1 MDPMEHPGGYSI
13 GMGRMYD
20 FARWLYERAP
30 GNLPS
35 THHGYISTIRQ
46 RCLAIYGWEFKHCPL
61 LTRYFAKAR
70 ALPRERLFR
79 DPATRTLV
87 ELVMRD
93 PLIHVATRTAVV
105 LAWDGLLR
113 ASEYLAD
120 PSWRLPSKHKFQ
132 LLRQDVEWY
141 CDPSAGVDGMRVKI
155 KRSKSDP
162 LNLGSWQY
170 YQRRPSDPVCPV
182 RAMEI
187 YLAWADTHG
196 ALPDAPLF
204 FTSRSASGA
213 FNILTRE
220 AVSEALKSCASQSG
234 LNPIYI
240 SSHSL
245 RVGGAMQL
253 ASRGIALDFIRQRG
267 RWSQL
272 GFSDIALMY
281 TRMDSLRLKA
291 MSSAMGPGPPVG
303 FLPGR
308 I

>member
-1 MDPMEHPGGYSI
+1 
-13 GMGRMYD
+13 
-20 FARWLYERAP
+20 
-30 GNLPS
+30 
-35 THHGYISTIRQ
+35 
-46 RCLAIYGWEFKHCPL
+46 
-61 LTRYFAKAR
+61 
-70 ALPRERLFR
+70 
-79 DPATRTLV
+79 
-87 ELVMRD
+87 
-93 PLIHVATRTAVV
+93 
-105 LAWDGLLR
+105 
-113 ASEYLAD
+113 
-120 PSWRLPSKHKFQ
+120 
-132 LLRQDVEWY
+132 
-141 CDPSAGVDGMRVKI
+141 
-155 KRSKSDP
+155 
-162 LNLGSWQY
+162 
-170 YQRRPSDPVCPV
+170 
-182 RAMEI
+182 MEI